1 MNGALSLGYLMNLD
15 IQSRDEE
22 GRPLSEGKTP
32 PHLLKD
38 VPMEM
43 AECPY
48 TGSRHKHFL
57 PMNVSALKQMNAH
70 WSEVLTGLRVMGS
83 IFCGDGE
90 QVNLR
95 DFHTCVVAC
104 SMLPSYLFYRSS
116 NPYPNGKLPAS
127 VAAIYKVA
135 IGMIGSLEVMLTRGL
150 ITGEF
155 NAHTQ
160 ITPELVI
167 SFADREGMFIGAHE
181 VCAGPPSMMREVV
194 VAMCE
199 RPRPAPTWEILSEIE
214 PFQGYV
220 AEAEKVSYLDF
231 LLPIIFYL
239 SVDEKGLI
247 STMFQ
252 TLRERSPLEPAE
264 ISMEVQ
270 ILDIISPIL
279 DASSRSDLRQL
290 KRQLKKA
297 LEDVGLAKEASEM
310 LTLYKTE
317 ALRYNQTAEQIVR
330 FLAFQGHVETIDSG
344 ISAVCRVLA
353 AYLMMEQLRYHY
365 YDQIAT
371 EMNRL
376 LGRETTPPPLTSD
389 EVSGMFGARLR
400 DVAAELLDLEIEAT
414 AQGACIRAGGAEI
427 FV

>member
-1 MNGALSLGYLMNLD
+1 MKALSLGYLMNLD
-15 IQSRDEE
+15 IHSRDEE

-48 TGSRHKHFL
+48 TGSRYKHFL
-57 PMNVSALKQMNAH
+57 PMNVSALKQMTAH
-70 WSEVLTGLRVMGS
+70 WQEILTGLRAMGS
-83 IFCGDGE
+83 LFCGSGE
-90 QVNLR
+90 QVSLK

-104 SMLPSYLFYRSS
+104 SMLPSYLFYRTH

-127 VAAIYKVA
+127 VSAIYKVA
-135 IGMIGSLEVMLTRGL
+135 IGMIGSLEVMLTRGM

-155 NAHTQ
+155 NAHTAV
-160 ITPELVI
+160 TPELVI
-167 SFADREGMFIGAHE
+167 GFADREGMFIGAHE
-181 VCAGPPSMMREVV
+181 VCAGPPAMMREVV
-194 VAMCE
+194 LAMCE
-199 RPRPAPTWEILSEIE
+199 RQHSAPDWEILQE
-214 PFQGYV
+214 PETFQRYV

-231 LLPIIFYL
+231 LMPLAFYL
-239 SVDEKGLI
+239 AVDEKGLI

-252 TLRERSPLEPAE
+252 TLRERSPMEPAE

-290 KRQLKKA
+290 KQQFKKA
-297 LEDVGLAKEASEM
+297 FESVGLASEASEM
-310 LTLYKTE
+310 LNLYKTE
-317 ALRYNQTAEQIVR
+317 ALRYNQTAEQIAR
-330 FLAFQGHVETIDSG
+330 FLAFQGHIEAVDNG
-344 ISAVCRVLA
+344 ISSVCRVLA
-353 AYLMMEQLRYHY
+353 AYLMMEQLRYGY
-365 YDQIAT
+365 CDLIAT

-376 LGRETTPPPLTSD
+376 LGRDGTPPPLTSE

-400 DVAAELLDLEIEAT
+400 DVVAELLDLEIEAT
-414 AQGACIRAGGAEI
+414 VQGACLRAGGAEI
-427 FV
+427 FI